1 VSVGARRANGSRI
14 IRGVGTMLV
23 ACVMT
28 ACSAN
33 PRVGRVSS
41 RPTPTDSVGCLDTL
55 HAGDSVTTVV
65 KLVVVPRDS
74 GAVLPADFENLFAEE
89 FRARFKVPAKMAL
102 SLVRGVPPCDSA
114 GSRCARG
121 MLDFAASA
129 YATAQSNGKLSDIA
143 VLDIALTPALSD
155 SVASALKAMSRD
167 ALGPPTGG
175 VDSIPVIVRLERE
188 DSPDSVPPY
197 RQILKVTLPRYEL
210 PFSYAMMPA
219 SGVDAKYPFTA
230 RLAGVGDSVIVAY
243 TVQSDGSILPES
255 LELVKANYRDFVRAV
270 ADALLATRYHPARL
284 GDCAVATRMEQR
296 FLFKV
301 PD

>member
-1 VSVGARRANGSRI
+1 
-14 IRGVGTMLV
+14 M
-23 ACVMT
+23 
-28 ACSAN
+28 
-33 PRVGRVSS
+33 GRVSS
-41 RPTPTDSVGCLDTL
+41 RPTPVDNVGCLDTL
-55 HAGDSVTTVV
+55 HAGDSVTTVI
-65 KLVVVPRDS
+65 KMVVVPRDS

-89 FRARFKVPAKMAL
+89 FRARFKVPAKMGL
-102 SLVRGVPPCDSA
+102 SVVRGVAPCDSV

-121 MLDFAASA
+121 MLDFAAFA
-129 YATAQSNGKLSDIA
+129 YATAQSNGKLTDIM
-143 VLDIALTPALSD
+143 VLDVALTPALAD
-155 SVASALKAMSRD
+155 SVTSALRAMSRE

-197 RQILKVTLPRYEL
+197 RQILKVTLPRYNL

-230 RLAGVGDSVIVAY
+230 RLVGLGDSVTVAY
-243 TVQSDGSILPES
+243 TVQSDGAIVPES
-255 LELVKANYRDFVRAV
+255 IELVKANYRDFVTAV

-296 FLFKV
+296 FVFRV
-301 PD
+301 PE